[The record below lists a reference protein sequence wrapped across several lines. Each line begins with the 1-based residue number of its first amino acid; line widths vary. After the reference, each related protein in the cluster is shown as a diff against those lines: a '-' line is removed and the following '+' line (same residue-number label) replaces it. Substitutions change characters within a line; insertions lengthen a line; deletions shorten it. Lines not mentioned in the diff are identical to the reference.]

1 MDIVSKLKTH
11 GLREIF
17 EAISVRIFHTEKMKF
32 HYLKLTI
39 DYEFIKQK
47 LQNFDLNVKEL
58 TYDDFLLGDKSI
70 FYGKKMNVIKQ
81 RFEDPTYK
89 GYGIIENDILIY
101 SAWISLE
108 KLGLP
113 IKSNFKLAPTEGY
126 LEDDYCHPSFR
137 GKGIHGKVNLY
148 RLAKLYELGKTECI
162 IIVLDGNTPAIKAQ
176 INLGARDLGCFYAI
190 KIFGIPFVAL
200 NKKRY
205 DSK

>member
-1 MDIVSKLKTH
+1 MELVSKLIRYRIHKI
-11 GLREIF
+11 L
-17 EAISVRIFHTEKMKF
+17 EAISIRIFHTEIMKF
-32 HYLKLTI
+32 HYLKISI
-39 DYEFIKQK
+39 DYKFILQK
-47 LQNFDLNVKEL
+47 LQNFDLNIKEL

-70 FYGKKMNVIKQ
+70 FYGKKLDIIRD

-89 GYGIIENDILIY
+89 GYGIIENGILIY

-113 IKSNFKLAPTEGY
+113 VKSNFKLAPTEGY

-148 RLAKLYELGKTECI
+148 RLSKLYELGKTECV

-176 INLGARDLGCFYAI
+176 LNLGARDLGCFYAF

-200 NKKRY
+200 NKKKY
-205 DSK
+205 DS